1 MATIYRSSLR
11 TTRMNAVVTDIDSG
25 SGAGILQVGT
35 SGMGTVLFE
44 VTLDDPCGSVSGD
57 VLTFAGFPKTV
68 TPSANGTAAAARI
81 RTSAGTD
88 VVTGITVGAS
98 GSGANITLG
107 STTISTTVDVTINT
121 ATLTHAST

>member
-1 MATIYRSSLR
+1 MATIYRASLR

-44 VTLDDPCGSVSGD
+44 VTLNDPCGTVSGD
-57 VLTFAGFPKTV
+57 VLTFSGFPKTV
-68 TPSANGTAAAARI
+68 TPIANGTAAAARI

-88 VVTGITVGAS
+88 VITGITVGTT
-98 GSGANITLG
+98 GTNITLG
-107 STTISTTVDVTINT
+107 STTISTAVDVTINS